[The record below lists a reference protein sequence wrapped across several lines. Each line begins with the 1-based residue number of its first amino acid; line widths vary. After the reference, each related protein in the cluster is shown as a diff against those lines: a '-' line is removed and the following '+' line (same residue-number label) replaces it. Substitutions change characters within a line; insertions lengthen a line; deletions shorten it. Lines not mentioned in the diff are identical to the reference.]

1 MKKIDGVADAEVS
14 LSKGMA
20 TIKLNPGNKVRFEQV
35 RKAVENSGVTPKE
48 ATVKMS
54 GELGFDNARFT
65 VKVLE
70 TAESF
75 AVAAIAST
83 PEKSE
88 QVLRQSIGQRLNF
101 VVVIPPA
108 KGNAQPAI
116 TIKDFWK

>member
-1 MKKIDGVADAEVS
+1 MKKISGVADAEVS

-65 VKVLE
+65 VKVPE

-75 AVAAIAST
+75 EVAAIAST

-101 VVVIPPA
+101 VVVIPPV
-108 KGNAQPAI
+108 KGNVQRAI